1 MSGETTYLFFDLPLA
16 GRIPGFKEGHGF
28 GLFPFWGQFRALDF
42 ALANTLDNR
51 TPHHNGM
58 WSYIVSGR
66 DYHASLIEHGESR
79 NASFSV
85 IDDDIDRKSFVS
97 LLKRLETRR
106 VLCYSL
112 SSVIIVDPARLETL
126 VNRCGRDEIHKYSVD
141 GTPQD
146 IFCCDRKRLIALIE
160 KSYSSGY
167 SGFSP
172 ASLFREILDIYFTS
186 MEELEAVGL
195 FQNALQE
202 LYLGNTLLKRVGAA
216 GIPRF
221 FEEADSSARDSSVG
235 ARGTVVD
242 SLLAPGVKVEG
253 TVRNSILFEGV
264 HARSG
269 SEIVNS
275 IILPGNHIGRGAR
288 LDTTLL
294 FPNFADTAGQ
304 PNIGEAAV
312 IGGSSRAV
320 NRAYPDQIYDGL
332 TVIGFNGDIPA
343 QHVVE
348 PAAFID
354 SYTPRRAVK
363 AYGTVKRG
371 AALEEELA
379 RR

>member
-1 MSGETTYLFFDLPLA
+1 MSGETTYLFFDLPLT
-16 GRIPGFKEGHGF
+16 GKIPGFKEEDGF

-42 ALANTLDNR
+42 AYANTLDDR
-51 TPHHNGM
+51 IPHHNGM
-58 WSYIVSGR
+58 WHYVVSSR
-66 DYHASLIEHGESR
+66 DYHASLIDHGESR
-79 NASFSV
+79 NTGCSV
-85 IDDDIDRKSFVS
+85 IDDDIDLKEFVS
-97 LLKRLETRR
+97 LLKRLETKR

-112 SSVIIVDPARLETL
+112 SSVILMDSRNLDSL
-126 VNRCGRDEIHKYSVD
+126 VSRCGRDEIFKIEVD
-141 GTPQD
+141 GTPQN

-160 KSYSSGY
+160 RTYPAGS

-172 ASLFREILDIYFTS
+172 ESLFRDVLDIYFTS
-186 MEELEAVGL
+186 MEELDAVGV
-195 FQNALQE
+195 FQNSLQE
-202 LYLGNTLLKRVGAA
+202 LYLGNLLLKRIGSK

-221 FEEADSSARDSSVG
+221 FEEIEASARESSIG
-235 ARGTVVD
+235 TRGTVIG
-242 SLLAPGVKVEG
+242 SILSPGVRVEG

-264 HARSG
+264 HVRSG
-269 SEIVNS
+269 AEVVNS
-275 IILPGNHIGRGAR
+275 VVLPGNHIGRGAR
-288 LDTTLL
+288 LDTVLL

-320 NRAYPDQIYDGL
+320 NRTHPEHIYDGL

-354 SYTPRRAVK
+354 SYTPRRAIK
-363 AYGTVKRG
+363 AYGTIKRS
-371 AALEEELA
+371 AAVEEQLA